1 MPIHV
6 IRYFCVLAEELHFGR
21 AAERLSITPPSL
33 SQQIS
38 RLEQQLDVK
47 LFDRSPRKVEL
58 TAYGR
63 ELLPLARRVQDDH
76 DQLLAGGDRSSAI
89 SDAPRAAGR
98 RRRGRCGQRS
108 RRRRSP
114 RRCRRFPHARIEMR
128 RLGFFDVA
136 DELEGG
142 RVDVV
147 FAPCADAAAAAH
159 PRRTPLARTARARGA
174 APTTRSPAASR
185 SRSSRRTTRSSSRS
199 PAGVPEVV
207 DWWIVDPRP
216 DGSRPKRGP
225 TADSVDGLARTR
237 RRRRGRE
244 HRRPVGAPAVSARR
258 TGVHPDLRHRAG
270 DDRAVQP
277 QRLAQ
282 PDGRRRSARRRRRSR
297 RSSTRRS
304 TEAGSPAAAR
314 VGSGSPAG
322 AAAFSSCHAS
332 RRRACSSGSGTG
344 DAAMSTRV

>member
-1 MPIHV
+1 MDVPIHV

-76 DQLLAGGDRSSAI
+76 DQLLAGADRSGAT
-89 SDAPRAAGR
+89 ATRRVLRVGVVAAGA
-98 RRRGRCGQRS
+98 GTLTTAAIAATMQAI
-108 RRRRSP
+108 P
-114 RRCRRFPHARIEMR
+114 QARIEMR

-136 DELEGG
+136 EELEGG

-147 FAPCADAAAAAH
+147 FAPWPMRLPPRVRAEPLWREARVLVVRADH
-159 PRRTPLARTARARGA
+159 PLAGRDSISILETSDEIFVSVAG
-174 APTTRSPAASR
+174 
-185 SRSSRRTTRSSSRS
+185 
-199 PAGVPEVV
+199 GVPEVV

-225 TADSVDGLARTR
+225 TADSVEGLLELVA
-237 RRRRGRE
+237 
-244 HRRPVGAPAVSARR
+244 
-258 TGVHPDLRHRAG
+258 
-270 DDRAVQP
+270 
-277 QRLAQ
+277 
-282 PDGRRRSARRRRRSR
+282 
-297 RSSTRRS
+297 
-304 TEAGSPAAAR
+304 
-314 VGSGSPAG
+314 AG
-322 AAAFSSCHAS
+322 AGVNIAGQSAS
-332 RRRACSSGSGTG
+332 RHYRRDELAFIPITDIEPATIVLCSLSDSPTRWSTPFRETAQALSPLV
-344 DAAMSTRV
+344 DATFH